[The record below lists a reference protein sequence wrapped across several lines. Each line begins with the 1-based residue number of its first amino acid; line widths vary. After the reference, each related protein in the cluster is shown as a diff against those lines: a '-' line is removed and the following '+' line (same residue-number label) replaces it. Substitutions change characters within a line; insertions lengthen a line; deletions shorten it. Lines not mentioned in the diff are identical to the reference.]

1 MRFGWGLAYE
11 QSLGAG
17 KKSGH
22 CPYCAH
28 PSFILYITFS
38 QPASAEY
45 QYCGF
50 RCSIIAVDIFSISV
64 NTLYSFNLF
73 ILERASFLAFMLF
86 IIDNFKEWIKRDRF
100 HEKIT
105 SSVSIIYNFSLIGI
119 QILSYQ
125 YLHYFLY

>member
-1 MRFGWGLAYE
+1 
-11 QSLGAG
+11 
-17 KKSGH
+17 
-22 CPYCAH
+22 
-28 PSFILYITFS
+28 
-38 QPASAEY
+38 
-45 QYCGF
+45 
-50 RCSIIAVDIFSISV
+50 
-64 NTLYSFNLF
+64 LYSFNLF